1 MMRHR
6 PGGGAALFLVILV
19 PLAGCSREIDAE
31 PVVASALLAT
41 LAVADR
47 SPPPGPAW
55 DEGEASLAARVSE
68 AHPARSSGELSSVL
82 YSEHDAE
89 ITTRIYGVVASIAV
103 ELGDQVRAGQLLAV
117 LRDEAEQAGVEA
129 ANAALD
135 LALLEHER
143 SSRLLEQSLITQ
155 AEVDQTTF
163 RLRAA
168 EAAAREARVRLE
180 YTRVRAPFDGAV
192 TRRFVRVGQSVE
204 EREPIVRVTALQPLR
219 VLVRVPELAS
229 LSLSPGQAVTLRSL
243 SNASIPGRISRVAP
257 AVDPVSGTVEVLISI
272 ANPGGLRPGSTVA
285 VELPS
290 AGTAR
295 P

>member
-1 MMRHR
+1 MRYR
-6 PGGGAALFLVILV
+6 PAGVAAVLLVILV
-19 PLAGCSREIDAE
+19 PLAGCSREIDVE
-31 PVVASALLAT
+31 PVVSSALLAT
-41 LAVADR
+41 PPVADLAPPPAAAPGARTEASPEERGPEWRASR
-47 SPPPGPAW
+47 SP
-55 DEGEASLAARVSE
+55 
-68 AHPARSSGELSSVL
+68 GELSSVL

-89 ITTRIYGVVASIAV
+89 ITTRGSGVVASIAV
-103 ELGDQVRAGQLLAV
+103 ELGDPVRAGQLLAV
-117 LRDEAEQAGVEA
+117 LRDEAEQAAVEA
-129 ANAALD
+129 AQAALD

-143 SSRLLEQSLITQ
+143 SSRLLEQSLITR
-155 AEVDQTTF
+155 AEVDQTAF
-163 RLRAA
+163 RLRSA
-168 EAAAREARVRLE
+168 EASVREARVRLE

-204 EREPIVRVTALQPLR
+204 EGDPLVRVTALQPLR

-229 LSLSPGQAVTLRSL
+229 LNLAPGQAVSLRSL
-243 SNASIPGRISRVAP
+243 SNSSIQGRIARVAP

-290 AGTAR
+290 AGVVR